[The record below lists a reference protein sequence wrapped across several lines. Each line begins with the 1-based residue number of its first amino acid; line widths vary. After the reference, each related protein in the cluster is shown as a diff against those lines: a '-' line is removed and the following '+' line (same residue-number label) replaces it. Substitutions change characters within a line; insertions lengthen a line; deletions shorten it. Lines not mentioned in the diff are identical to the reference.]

1 MGGNVPRKSSNL
13 LKRRL
18 KIAELV
24 GQQGEIKVD
33 DLSEL
38 LGVSGVT
45 IRGDL
50 NYLEQQGYL
59 KRSFGGAIATPAAPN
74 TFSPYIPPVSAQP
87 VTLVHKLE
95 IAHHCARLVSDH
107 ETIFLGHGETCRR
120 IIPFLCQKKR
130 LRVIVNDLK
139 HALLAEQYIDGD
151 IIVAGDELIRT
162 ESLLSGKAFDDVIH
176 RFAINHCILE
186 TNVPEA
192 NGGVMTNQPLLTS
205 HYQRCF
211 DKAQHITA
219 ILNPALEIT
228 GSVSVLGN
236 ISQITNLITC
246 RFINEQYQQLLSDA
260 DFNIRYSNN
269 ECFTWSNSNLSGE

>member
-1 MGGNVPRKSSNL
+1 MPRKSSNL

-33 DLSEL
+33 ELSVL

-50 NYLEQQGYL
+50 NYLEQQGCL
-59 KRSFGGAIATPAAPN
+59 KRSFGGAIATP
-74 TFSPYIPPVSAQP
+74 SVPVTPSQYAGQP
-87 VTLVHKLE
+87 VTLAHKLE
-95 IAHHCARLVSDH
+95 IAHHCARLISDQ
-107 ETIFLGHGETCRR
+107 ETIFLGYGETCRR
-120 IIPFLCQKKR
+120 IIPFLCEKRR

-139 HALLAEQYIDGD
+139 HVLLAEQYIDGD
-151 IIVAGDELIRT
+151 IIVAGDEVIRP

-176 RFAINHCILE
+176 RFAINHCIIE
-186 TNVPEA
+186 VSIPEA
-192 NGGVMTNQPLLTS
+192 NGGLMINRPVLTS

-219 ILNPALEIT
+219 ILNSVHQLT
-228 GSVSVLGN
+228 GTVPVLGN
-236 ISQITNLITC
+236 ISQINNLITR

-269 ECFTWSNSNLSGE
+269 ECFTWSNRNLSGE